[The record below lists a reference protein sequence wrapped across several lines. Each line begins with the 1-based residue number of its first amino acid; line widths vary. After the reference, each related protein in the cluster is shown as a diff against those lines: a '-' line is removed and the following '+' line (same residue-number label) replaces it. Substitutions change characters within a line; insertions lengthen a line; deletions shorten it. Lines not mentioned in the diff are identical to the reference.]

1 MTFYTVY
8 KEQPFEGYCRSHT
21 FLAAKT
27 IILKYHFGAAEA
39 ILDKYCIDWDYWYD
53 EDWYDDYYYPVRTT
67 EIESI
72 CDDPEH
78 ILCSFCPLYDEKNNR
93 CLGNSTRFAEM
104 QVIKKAEDDFIND
117 FFQRLL

>member
-1 MTFYTVY
+1 MAKNHKKF
-8 KEQPFEGYCRSHT
+8 HT
-21 FLAAKT
+21 KLN
-27 IILKYHFGAAEA
+27 ILPPEPDNTSNYED